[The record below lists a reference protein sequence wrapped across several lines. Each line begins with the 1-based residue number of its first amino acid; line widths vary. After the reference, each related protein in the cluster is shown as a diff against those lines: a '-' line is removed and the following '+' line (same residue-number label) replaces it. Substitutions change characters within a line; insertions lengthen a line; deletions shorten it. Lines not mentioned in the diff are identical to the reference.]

1 MKVSENK
8 LSLAIGSMPM
18 HLISSN
24 TEPMFSMQN
33 KMTVEKVVKNVLII
47 EDDLF
52 FANLLKELLQDQLP
66 NENILIVKTV
76 ARGMFHLSE
85 QKPDFV
91 FLDNKLPFLNG
102 VNAISLFKEISPDS
116 KIVMMT
122 GTLNKDLIANA
133 YKNGS
138 DYIIDK
144 QHIRKNALADIFSN
158 KCTAFLSENVYKE
171 SI

>member
-1 MKVSENK
+1 M
-8 LSLAIGSMPM
+8 
-18 HLISSN
+18 
-24 TEPMFSMQN
+24 
-33 KMTVEKVVKNVLII
+33 EKGTKNVLII

-52 FANLLKELLQDQLP
+52 FANLLKELLHAVFPEGD
-66 NENILIVKTV
+66 ILIVKTV

-85 QKPDFV
+85 EKPDFV

-102 VNAISLFKEISPDS
+102 VNAISLFKEISPDL

-144 QHIRKNALADIFSN
+144 QNIRKNALADIFSN
-158 KCTAFLSENVYKE
+158 NCTAFLSENVYKE